1 MTTIYIVDT
10 TVNPAQEVRFNAYPP
25 AVKRLEEMSIRS
37 FSQTRKNRMLVL
49 EELGH
54 GYDDPDAV
62 NFVRSMAES
71 FNMGV
76 IRDGLRM
83 RCDITAIPLYQKEEF
98 GN

>member
-10 TVNPAQEVRFNAYPP
+10 TIKPSQEIRFNSYSP
-25 AVKRLEEMSIRS
+25 AVKRLEEMSIRA
-37 FSQTRKNRMLVL
+37 FGQTRKNRMLVL

-54 GYDDPDAV
+54 GYDDPDSI

-76 IRDGLRM
+76 IREGLKM
-83 RCDITAIPLYQKEEF
+83 RCDITTISLYQKEEF